1 MNVGLDYN
9 VVATDTHITQLKEK
23 WKEAKR
29 EFVHVMMDVQEKLLA
44 SVEDMDDD
52 EVQVIDDSD
61 HANTDVGGSIDES
74 GLILLSPS
82 KKKTND
88 DRRFS
93 RPAHVVFDAMTL
105 HEAAATEDYD
115 GEDSMSSSV
124 IASPKSKQIVFVDNL
139 PVDITKE
146 ELAELYARCGKLESV
161 EIFNQRP
168 DLDPGPLKRKEL
180 AERRK
185 RQLQSVNPQ
194 FRKWQ
199 RPRTPIYGM
208 LIFDSPEGYKSAVND
223 SLRIFGMMVRKHPV
237 RSIRSSDMTRI
248 FLEGISDSQPC
259 VDLEYQLSKQLHP
272 DLFVCLD
279 AGQNNRS
286 IVGSCEIKFP
296 SFEAA
301 LESYHKLSELGLVNN
316 ENSTCTL
323 NWLRT
328 PKDAEQWWT
337 RKLGF
342 D

>member
-1 MNVGLDYN
+1 
-9 VVATDTHITQLKEK
+9 
-23 WKEAKR
+23 
-29 EFVHVMMDVQEKLLA
+29 MDIQEKLLA

-52 EVQVIDDSD
+52 EVQVIDDSG
-61 HANTDVGGSIDES
+61 HASTGAGGSDSEQ
-74 GLILLSPS
+74 GLISLSPS
-82 KKKTND
+82 KNKKD
-88 DRRFS
+88 PDRRFT
-93 RPAHVVFDAMTL
+93 RPAHVVFDAMAL
-105 HEAAATEDYD
+105 HEAAATEEDN
-115 GEDSMSSSV
+115 GEVMSSSV
-124 IASPKSKQIVFVDNL
+124 TTPAQSIVFVDNL
-139 PVDITKE
+139 PVDMTK
-146 ELAELYARCGKLESV
+146 AELTELYSRCGKLESV

-168 DLDPGPLKRKEL
+168 DLDPGPLKKKAR

-185 RQLQSVNPQ
+185 RQLQTVNSQ

-199 RPRTPIYGM
+199 RPRTPTYGM
-208 LIFDSPEGYKSAVND
+208 LTFESQEGYQSAVNE

-248 FLEGISDSQPC
+248 FLEGISDNQAC

-272 DLFVCLD
+272 DLFVSLD

-286 IVGSCEIKFP
+286 VVGSCEINFP

-301 LESYHKLSELGLVNN
+301 LESYHKLQELGLVNN
-316 ENSTCTL
+316 GDSSCKL